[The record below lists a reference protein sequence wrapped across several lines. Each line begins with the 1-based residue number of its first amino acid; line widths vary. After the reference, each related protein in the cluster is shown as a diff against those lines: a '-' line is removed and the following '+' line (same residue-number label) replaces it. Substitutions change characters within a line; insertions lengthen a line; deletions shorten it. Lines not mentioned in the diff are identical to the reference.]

1 MKDAMMPFGSMA
13 NSYGLVN
20 RGSNKSIEEFLEDMN
35 KLMELAEEFCQPRP
49 QKNDTPRSEITLPE

>member
-20 RGSNKSIEEFLEDMN
+20 RGKCPPIDEFLEDMRE
-35 KLMELAEEFCQPRP
+35 LMELAEEFCQSK
-49 QKNDTPRSEITLPE
+49 QTNDNQPKDFELPK